1 MAAAASRGW
10 GGCSR
15 TGPLLSAFGGN
26 AQGRAVCAA
35 GAIFYS
41 GEPMTAATVAAAPAS
56 GLIQQRLRAVRQRL
70 LWQRFLDCLGQ
81 CLLGGGGVLL
91 ALGVSR
97 YFHGLSPWSAAWAL
111 GLLILALLAA
121 AGGTLRGWM
130 DLAQTA
136 AAIDAR
142 ARTHDRFHTALAFG
156 ARPVRTPLEELTL
169 AECARFI
176 EDFPVRRWTPI
187 GLPRQ
192 LAFVPVPLIALAMLC
207 WHAALGIGQ
216 PPRDRALDAAVSR
229 RAHALDQLADKVR
242 RADAPPEAKP
252 ALDQIAD
259 EMRKSAARLKQASDG
274 NDPEKLRTA
283 LKEISSLEA
292 MLNAMKQAA
301 REQKISPAEMQALA
315 AALAANEQT
324 REAAESLQ
332 KGDLARAGDQLQKL
346 LEQLKQ
352 QGADADK
359 TIQQL
364 AQSMQEQAAKL
375 SEQQKNEVARQ
386 MQQAAQGAQG
396 GQPQLSQQAL
406 QRLAELLRQA
416 GKNGGQ
422 GQRGRQQAANGSQGG
437 QGGQPMTEKQLQDLI
452 NALENMKDGMQPG
465 GDPQQGQGE
474 GSQRSLAL
482 VEEFGKNP
490 GGNSPPNGKPSGM
503 PGSEH
508 DTGHPDKLFA
518 DQPPDAA
525 KIQGQAHRLEGM
537 LGDGASLQQLTG
549 AAGGPAKAGRP
560 YKDLYDAMAPAAQDS
575 VEQENIPLGSRHFV
589 RQYFENIRPPN

>member
-1 MAAAASRGW
+1 
-10 GGCSR
+10 
-15 TGPLLSAFGGN
+15 
-26 AQGRAVCAA
+26 
-35 GAIFYS
+35 
-41 GEPMTAATVAAAPAS
+41 MTAATVAAAPAAGS
-56 GLIQQRLRAVRQRL
+56 IQRCLRAVRRRL
-70 LWQRFLDCLGQ
+70 LWQRFLDRLGQ

-91 ALGVSR
+91 ALGVGR
-97 YFHGLSPWSAAWAL
+97 YFGGLFPWSAAWAL
-111 GLLILALLAA
+111 GVLTLALLAA
-121 AGGTLRGWM
+121 AAGTSLGW
-130 DLAQTA
+130 LNPAQAA

-142 ARTHDRFHTALAFG
+142 ARTHDRFHTALAFA
-156 ARPVRTPLEELTL
+156 ARPARTPLEELTL
-169 AECARFI
+169 AECARFV
-176 EDFPVRRWTPI
+176 DQFPVRRWTPL

-192 LAFVPVPLIALAMLC
+192 LFFVPVPLIALAMLC

-216 PPRDRALDAAVSR
+216 PPRDPALDAAVNR
-229 RAHALDQLADKVR
+229 RAHALDRLADQVR
-242 RADAPPEAKP
+242 HADAPPEARP
-252 ALDQIAD
+252 ALDRVAE
-259 EMRKSAARLKQASDG
+259 EMKKSAARLKQASDG

-283 LKEISSLEA
+283 LKELSSLEA

-315 AALAANEQT
+315 AALAANEPT
-324 REAAESLQ
+324 RKAAEALQ
-332 KGDLARAGDQLQKL
+332 KGELAQAGDQLQKL
-346 LEQLKQ
+346 LEQLQ
-352 QGADADK
+352 RQGADADQ

-364 AQSMQEQAAKL
+364 AQSMQEPAARL

-386 MQQAAQGAQG
+386 MQQAAQGAQD

-406 QRLAELLRQA
+406 RRLAELLQRA

-422 GQRGRQQAANGSQGG
+422 GGRGQPQTAQGG

-452 NALENMKDGMQPG
+452 SALENMKDGMQPG
-465 GDPQQGQGE
+465 GDPPQGQGQ
-474 GSQRSLAL
+474 GDQRSLAL
-482 VEEFGKNP
+482 VEQFGQNP
-490 GGNSPPNGKPSGM
+490 GGHPAPDGKPGGM
-503 PGSEH
+503 PGGEH
-508 DTGHPDKLFA
+508 DTGHPDKLFS

-525 KIQGQAHRLEGM
+525 RTQGEAHRLEGM

>member
-1 MAAAASRGW
+1 
-10 GGCSR
+10 
-15 TGPLLSAFGGN
+15 
-26 AQGRAVCAA
+26 
-35 GAIFYS
+35 
-41 GEPMTAATVAAAPAS
+41 MTAATVAAAPAA
-56 GLIQQRLRAVRQRL
+56 GLIQRRLRAVRRRL

-97 YFHGLSPWSAAWAL
+97 YFHGSFPWSAPWAL
-111 GLLILALLAA
+111 GLLLLALLAA
-121 AGGTLRGWM
+121 AGGTLHGWM
-130 DLAQTA
+130 SPAQTA

-142 ARTHDRFHTALAFG
+142 AHTHDRFHTALAFS
-156 ARPVRTPLEELTL
+156 ARPARTPLEELTL

-176 EDFPVRRWTPI
+176 EAFPVRRWTPV

-192 LAFVPVPLIALAMLC
+192 FAFLPVPLIALSMLC

-216 PPRDRALDAAVSR
+216 PPRDRALDAAVDR

-252 ALDQIAD
+252 ALDQIAA
-259 EMRKSAARLKQASDG
+259 EMRQSAARLKQASDG
-274 NDPEKLRTA
+274 NDPEKLRAA
-283 LKEISSLEA
+283 LKELSSLEA

-301 REQKISPAEMQALA
+301 REQKISPAETQALA

-324 REAAESLQ
+324 KGAAESLQ
-332 KGDLARAGDQLQKL
+332 KGDLARAGDQLAKL
-346 LEQLKQ
+346 LEQLRQ

-364 AQSMQEQAAKL
+364 AQSMQEPAAKL

-386 MQQAAQGAQG
+386 MQQAAQAAQG
-396 GQPQLSQQAL
+396 GQPQLSEQAL

-416 GKNGGQ
+416 GKNGSQ
-422 GQRGRQQAANGSQGG
+422 GNRSQQQAASGG

-452 NALENMKDGMQPG
+452 SALENMKDGMQPG
-465 GDPQQGQGE
+465 GDPAQGQGPGE
-474 GSQRSLAL
+474 GSPQSLAL
-482 VEEFGKNP
+482 VEQSGKNP
-490 GGNSPPNGKPSGM
+490 GGNSPANGK

-525 KIQGQAHRLEGM
+525 KIQGEAHRLEGM

-549 AAGGPAKAGRP
+549 AAGGPARAGRP